1 MDMFLARDTCLSR
14 VNMCLLLILLLGE
27 LPGSLMGQSR
37 EEIWP
42 DMWHMSV
49 ICWHMSIAISI
60 SIWTKEDNPDMRFA
74 SEGGGDLQGLAH
86 HAHDLPQKM
95 IITVKLCAFYVYF

>member
-1 MDMFLARDTCLSR
+1 
-14 VNMCLLLILLLGE
+14 MCLLLILLLGE
-27 LPGSLMGQSR
+27 LPGSVMGQSR
-37 EEIWP
+37 VEICP
-42 DMWHMSV
+42 NMWLFV

-95 IITVKLCAFYVYF
+95 IITVKSCARIKRG